1 MKSGYK
7 QGMMEAKK
15 GSGSKAHEK
24 KETKRFERQETM
36 GKKAAKKR

>member
-7 QGMMEAKK
+7 QGMQEAKK

-24 KETKRFERQETM
+24 KETKRFESQETQ
-36 GKKAAKKR
+36 GKKATKKR